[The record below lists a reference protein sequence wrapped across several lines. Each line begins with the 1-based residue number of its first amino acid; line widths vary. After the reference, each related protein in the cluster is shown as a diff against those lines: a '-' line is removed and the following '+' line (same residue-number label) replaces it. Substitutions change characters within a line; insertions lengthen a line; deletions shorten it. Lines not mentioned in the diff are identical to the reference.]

1 MKQRLPARPDLEWLK
16 RAAKNRL
23 AALRVDEPGARLFQ
37 AQLDVARDHGY
48 PSWRALKAYV
58 QGLGPVLSPTA
69 RPAHLPRLESIDAW
83 PEFTPDRP
91 LKLLVS
97 GCLAGLP
104 VLANGTAYDLRPT
117 KRTLMAMPNVD
128 AIHFCPEDFAFG
140 TPRAIPDIHGG
151 TGVDVLDGRAR
162 VIASNGEDWT
172 DGMVGAAHE
181 MLRRAQAHGARLALL
196 SDISAACGSQV
207 IYRGAR
213 ENAPHQI
220 GQGVCAALL
229 VRNGVLVVSQRDF
242 KTLGRIVRKLDPSYR
257 GADDL
262 RDHHEIEWYRQYFGE
277 PAPSAGA

>member
-1 MKQRLPARPDLEWLK
+1 MKQRLPARPDLHWLRK
-16 RAAKNRL
+16 TARARL
-23 AALRVDEPGARLFQ
+23 AALRVDDPATRLFQ

-58 QGLGPVLSPTA
+58 ESLGPTLAPSV
-69 RPAHLPRLESIDAW
+69 RPAHLPGLESIDAW
-83 PEFTPDRP
+83 PDFTPERP
-91 LKLLVS
+91 LKLLIS

-104 VLANGTAYDLRPT
+104 VLPDGSAFDVRG

-128 AIHFCPEDFAFG
+128 ALHFCPEDFAYG
-140 TPRAIPDIHGG
+140 TPRAVADIHGG

-162 VIASNGEDWT
+162 VIASTGEDRT
-172 DGMVGAAHE
+172 AGMIAAAHE

-196 SDISAACGSQV
+196 QDISAACGSQV

-229 VRNGVLVVSQRDF
+229 ARCGILVVSQRDF
-242 KTLGRIVRKLDPSYR
+242 KTLGRIMRKLDPTYR

-262 RDHHEIEWYRQYFGE
+262 RDHHEIAWYREYFGE
-277 PAPSAGA
+277 PAASAGA